1 MKKIVSLILLFVCLF
16 SLSSCAIIPA
26 YDGVDLERILINNGY
41 EIEDVNDTE
50 HTGVAGYIT
59 EHTGVAGYIYA
70 SNGDEELYYIYCKD
84 FATTKAIYKYIK
96 GNIDIKTSDLKTQIK
111 EVELKLEYSGASAS
125 DKGKYY
131 EEYIL
136 LTEELA
142 EVQNYGCGHGLNV
155 VWFGTKQAIKD
166 IRFGK

>member
-1 MKKIVSLILLFVCLF
+1 MKKIVSLILFFVCLF

-50 HTGVAGYIT
+50 HTGVAGYI
-59 EHTGVAGYIYA
+59 YA
-70 SNGDEELYYIYCKD
+70 HKADDELYYIYCKD

-96 GNIDIKTSDLKTQIK
+96 GNLDIKASDLTTQIK
-111 EVELKLEYSGASAS
+111 DIELKLEYSDASAS
-125 DKGKYY
+125 EKGKYY

-155 VWFGTKQAIKD
+155 VWFGTRQAIKD

>member
-1 MKKIVSLILLFVCLF
+1 MKKIISLILALVCLM
-16 SLSSCAIIPA
+16 SLSSCAIVPV
-26 YDGVDLERILINNGY
+26 YDSVDLIKILENNGY
-41 EIEDVNDTE
+41 EIEDVNEPD
-50 HTGVAGYIT
+50 HKGV
-59 EHTGVAGYIYA
+59 VGYIYA
-70 SNGDEELYYIYCKD
+70 HKADDELYYIYCKD

-96 GNIDIKTSDLKTQIK
+96 GNLDIKASDLTTQIK
-111 EVELKLEYSGASAS
+111 DIELKLEYSGASAS

-155 VWFGTKQAIKD
+155 VWFGTKQAIND
-166 IRFGK
+166 IRFAK

>member
-1 MKKIVSLILLFVCLF
+1 MKKIISLILALVCLM
-16 SLSSCAIIPA
+16 SLSSCAIVPV
-26 YDGVDLERILINNGY
+26 YDSVDLIKILENNGY
-41 EIEDVNDTE
+41 EIEDVNEPD
-50 HTGVAGYIT
+50 HKGV
-59 EHTGVAGYIYA
+59 VGYIYA
-70 SNGDEELYYIYCKD
+70 HKADDELYYIYCKD

-155 VWFGTKQAIKD
+155 VWFGTKQAIND
-166 IRFGK
+166 IRFAK